1 MDKVIL
7 YTTNCPKC
15 KVLEKKLE
23 DKNIDFEIVDNV
35 DKVLEIADKFGI
47 MSAPIL
53 SVDGNIMEFNKAINW
68 TEGVGE
74 NEE

>member
-68 TEGVGE
+68 VNNIQDKEV
-74 NEE
+74 